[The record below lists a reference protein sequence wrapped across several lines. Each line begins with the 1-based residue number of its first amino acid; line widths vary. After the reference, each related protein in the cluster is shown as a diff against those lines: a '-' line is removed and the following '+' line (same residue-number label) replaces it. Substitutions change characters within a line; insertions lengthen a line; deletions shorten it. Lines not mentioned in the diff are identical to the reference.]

1 MYILKTQATFD
12 SAHFL
17 SGYDGKCANIHGHCW
32 KIEVSAAGNEL
43 IKSGSKKGMLI
54 DFSDLKRSVREIA
67 DRFDHALIIEEGSL
81 RDVTMQALLSDGFR
95 IIVLP
100 FRPTAENLAQH
111 FYSLLVS
118 DGIPVV
124 SVAVYETE
132 DNCAVYE
139 CTGASDDTGACCNKT
154 DDQTAAVF
162 PVAEKFVS
170 INGEGIRAGE
180 LAAFIRFRGC
190 NLSCTYCDTSWANR
204 EDTDAQMLSADD
216 LCSYVLAMGVKNV
229 TLTGGEPL
237 MQKNIQSL
245 INMLIQKGI
254 RTEIETNGSIPLRS
268 FAVSECRPVFT
279 MDYKLPGSG
288 MEEHMYM
295 DNLLVLGKEDT
306 VKFVS
311 GSMEDLAKA
320 KEIIDH
326 YRLTEKCHVYISPV
340 FGKIEPVQI
349 VEFMKENSMNDVR
362 LQLQLHKYIWDPQTK
377 GV

>member
-81 RDVTMQALLSDGFR
+81 RDNTMQNLLSDGFR
-95 IIVLP
+95 IIELP
-100 FRPTAENLAQH
+100 FRPTAENLAKH

-124 SVAVYETE
+124 SVAVYETD
-132 DNCAVYE
+132 DNCAAYE
-139 CTGASDDTGACCNKT
+139 CTVTENDSGDCSEKQADKE
-154 DDQTAAVF
+154 AVF

-170 INGEGIRAGE
+170 INGEGVRAGE

-190 NLSCTYCDTSWANR
+190 NLNCTYCDTSWANS
-204 EDTDAQMLSADD
+204 EDTDAQMLSADE
-216 LCSYVLAMGVKNV
+216 LCGWVFAMGVRNV

-237 MQKNIQSL
+237 LQKNIQTL
-245 INMLIQKGI
+245 INMLIHKGI
-254 RTEIETNGSIPLRS
+254 RTEIETNGSIPLRV

-288 MEEHMYM
+288 MEDHMYV

-311 GSMEDLAKA
+311 GSVEDLAKA
-320 KEIIDH
+320 KEIIEL
-326 YRLTEKCHVYISPV
+326 YRLTEKCHVYFSPV
-340 FGKIEPVQI
+340 FGEIEPAQI
-349 VEFMKENSMNDVR
+349 VDFMKENNMNDVR
-362 LQLQLHKYIWDPQTK
+362 LQLQLHKYIWNPKTK

>member
-81 RDVTMQALLSDGFR
+81 RDNTMQNLLSDGFR
-95 IIVLP
+95 IIELP
-100 FRPTAENLAQH
+100 FRPTAENLAKH

-124 SVAVYETE
+124 SVAVYETD
-132 DNCAVYE
+132 DNCAAYE
-139 CTGASDDTGACCNKT
+139 CTVTENDSGDCSEKQADKE
-154 DDQTAAVF
+154 AVF

-170 INGEGIRAGE
+170 INGEGVRAGE

-190 NLSCTYCDTSWANR
+190 NLNCTYCDTSWANS
-204 EDTDAQMLSADD
+204 EDTDAQMLSADE
-216 LCSYVLAMGVKNV
+216 LCGWVFAMGVRNV

-237 MQKNIQSL
+237 LQKNIQTL
-245 INMLIQKGI
+245 INMLIHKGI
-254 RTEIETNGSIPLRS
+254 RTEIETNGSIPLRV

-288 MEEHMYM
+288 MEDHMYV

-311 GSMEDLAKA
+311 GSVEDLAKA
-320 KEIIDH
+320 KEIIEL
-326 YRLTEKCHVYISPV
+326 YRLTEKCHVYFSPV
-340 FGKIEPVQI
+340 FGEIEPAQI
-349 VEFMKENSMNDVR
+349 VDFMKENNMNDVR
-362 LQLQLHKYIWDPQTK
+362 LQLQLHKYIWDPKTK